1 MTKSKKAKYYI
12 PIIVSLILLF
22 NANIRTI
29 DLLPDFIA
37 YIIILR
43 MLSKVTLRAPY
54 FHEAAEAVKN
64 LLIITVLKLPS
75 QLFISMVQSQNV
87 RDNDIVVLSTL
98 VFSVLEAIFI
108 IKAIKYLFDALF
120 YVGQRTNA
128 TSLITPFPVTKK
140 HSATPEGFRMLTLTF
155 FIAKTVLVLIPEM
168 LLLTKTVE
176 IGSQTPVFNP
186 ATLYSETLLVCL
198 IIVTVLGIV
207 WLVQSIK
214 YLNFVVSKNNIF
226 EEICSLASDN
236 EKEEI
241 SKRELVRSHSMAMN
255 IIIAAS
261 VLSIELVFDN
271 FHGINLLPS
280 FIFVSVIVLGNYI
293 LHKRKALNSV
303 VTGILFCIASVTAY
317 AMLINFLTE
326 FGYGAMIGSTAARE
340 EYMNVIVAS
349 AVELLLF
356 TVIIIFNCV
365 NMYFYIYHNTGL
377 SPQSDRYMLSDKRY
391 HKNLIKK
398 NFVYTFTA
406 FLVGVTKFLNV
417 LLKYTVDNYSVE
429 MPDNSTATML
439 VTAVP
444 WFNLVVLC
452 ASAIFIGYSFYFWGT
467 LKEEINLKY
476 NYTE

>member
-155 FIAKTVLVLIPEM
+155 FIAKP
-168 LLLTKTVE
+168 
-176 IGSQTPVFNP
+176 F
-186 ATLYSETLLVCL
+186 LY
-198 IIVTVLGIV
+198 
-207 WLVQSIK
+207 
-214 YLNFVVSKNNIF
+214 
-226 EEICSLASDN
+226 
-236 EKEEI
+236 
-241 SKRELVRSHSMAMN
+241 
-255 IIIAAS
+255 
-261 VLSIELVFDN
+261 
-271 FHGINLLPS
+271 
-280 FIFVSVIVLGNYI
+280 
-293 LHKRKALNSV
+293 
-303 VTGILFCIASVTAY
+303 LFQRC
-317 AMLINFLTE
+317 F
-326 FGYGAMIGSTAARE
+326 
-340 EYMNVIVAS
+340 
-349 AVELLLF
+349 
-356 TVIIIFNCV
+356 C
-365 NMYFYIYHNTGL
+365 
-377 SPQSDRYMLSDKRY
+377 
-391 HKNLIKK
+391 
-398 NFVYTFTA
+398 
-406 FLVGVTKFLNV
+406 
-417 LLKYTVDNYSVE
+417 
-429 MPDNSTATML
+429 
-439 VTAVP
+439 
-444 WFNLVVLC
+444 
-452 ASAIFIGYSFYFWGT
+452 
-467 LKEEINLKY
+467 
-476 NYTE
+476 